1 MSRRATMRPARPV
14 TLAVAIENYPDF
26 DPSDY
31 ATAPAPGW
39 TAATLWDACWTYADV
54 HAEGSRGVAQTAFR
68 DFARAHD
75 RAGSFGPGA
84 TQSVVRQDIE
94 ARLRDV
100 DTDRPR
106 RRAATKVK
114 F

>member
-68 DFARAHD
+68 DFARAYD
-75 RAGSFGPGA
+75 RAQHLAPTS
-84 TQSVVRQDIE
+84 TRSVVRQDVE
-94 ARLRDV
+94 ARLRGV
-100 DTDRPR
+100 DFTAGPVET
-106 RRAATKVK
+106 A
-114 F
+114 